1 MKKFKNYINLAIET
15 AIDNN
20 SRFKLCAITLDKK
33 NRLIALAKNDMN
45 KTHPMCSKIA
55 SSIGKPYI
63 IYIHAESGALMKSDL
78 NAHTLIVVRVK
89 KNGGLANAKPCKV
102 CEKFIEISNVK
113 NVIYSNKYGKLT
125 HEER

>member
-15 AIDNN
+15 AMDNDN
-20 SRFKLCAITLDKK
+20 RFKLCAITLDKK

-45 KTHPMCSKIA
+45 KTHPYCSKI
-55 SSIGKPYI
+55 SKSIGNPYG
-63 IYIHAESGALMKSDL
+63 IYLHAESSALIKSNF

-89 KNGGLANAKPCKV
+89 KNGDLANSTPCKI
-102 CEKFIEISNVK
+102 CDKFIDISNVK

-125 HEER
+125 WEKR